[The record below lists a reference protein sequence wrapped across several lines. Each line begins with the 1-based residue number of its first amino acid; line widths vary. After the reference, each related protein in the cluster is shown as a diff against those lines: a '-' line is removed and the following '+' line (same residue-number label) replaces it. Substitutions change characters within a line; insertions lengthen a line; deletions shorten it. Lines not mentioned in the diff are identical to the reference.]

1 MMRLVC
7 GLAVVLA
14 LASAVHAAPNVV
26 LFLIDDLGWRDLACQ
41 GATYYESPNVDGLA
55 AHGMRFTTAYS
66 ACTVCSPTRAA
77 LLTGQHPAR
86 LHVTDWIAGSQRPYA
101 KLAIPDWTQHLP
113 AGTFTVASALKS
125 AGYVTASF
133 GKWHLGGPDY
143 YPEKFGFDLN
153 VAGTHMGSPPSYF
166 APYRIPTLPD
176 GPPGEYLT
184 DRLTT
189 EAEKFLDANKGRP
202 FFLYFPHHTVHN
214 PIQAKADQIA
224 KYEAKPKPGDF
235 TYKPAYAAMIESMDE
250 SVGRILKR
258 LDELKLAENTV
269 VIFTSDNGG
278 LLVNTPNAP
287 LRAGKGSAY
296 EGGVRVPLIVRW
308 PGVVRPGSTCD
319 VPAVSTDLFATVL
332 EIAGVRPNPAVPS
345 DGRSLVPLF
354 KGGTFAERPVY
365 WHYPHY
371 HPGGATPYSAVRLG
385 DWRLVEFFEDGRA
398 ELYNLKTDV
407 GETTDLAA
415 RMPEK
420 TAELKHRLAAW
431 RSSVGAQLPAPNPK
445 YDPARANPAAK
456 GKNK

>member
-14 LASAVHAAPNVV
+14 LAYPVPAAPNVV
-26 LFLIDDLGWRDLACQ
+26 LFLIDDLGWRDLGCQ

-55 AHGMRFTTAYS
+55 AQGMRFTTAYS

-113 AGTFTVASALKS
+113 AGMFTVAAALKS
-125 AGYVTASF
+125 GGYVTASI

-153 VAGTHMGSPPSYF
+153 VAGTYMGSPPSYF
-166 APYRIPTLPD
+166 APFRIPTLPD

-214 PIQAKADQIA
+214 PIQAKADKIA

-235 TYKPAYAAMIESMDE
+235 PYKPAYAAMIESMDE
-250 SVGRILKR
+250 SVGRILKK

-278 LLVNTPNAP
+278 LLVNTPNDP

-308 PGVVRPGSTCD
+308 PGVVRPGSTCA
-319 VPAVSTDLFATVL
+319 VPAVWTDLFATVL

-354 KGGTFAERPVY
+354 KGGTFAERPLY

-415 RMPEK
+415 RMPDK

-431 RSSVGAQLPAPNPK
+431 RSNVGAQLRTPNPK
-445 YDPARANPAAK
+445 YDRARANPAAK
-456 GKNK
+456 GKSQ